1 MKYRVAVAL
10 ILTPIGVKAQ
20 TSEAPAKA
28 VESPTKE
35 KKICRSMTP
44 TGSFMATRVCN
55 SAARGANLMRLLPTA
70 RSRPG
75 MSIECLRPAC
85 RTELDEEG
93 PEFGA

>member
-10 ILTPIGVKAQ
+10 ILTPIGVEAQ

-28 VESPTKE
+28 VESPIKE

-55 SAARGANLMRLLPTA
+55 SAAAWRKFDGITADGAQQTRDVYRMTTTGVPH
-70 RSRPG
+70 
-75 MSIECLRPAC
+75 
-85 RTELDEEG
+85 
-93 PEFGA
+93 

>member
-20 TSEAPAKA
+20 TSEAPAKEVA
-28 VESPTKE
+28 TSAKE

-55 SAARGANLMRLLPTA
+55 SAAAWRKFDGITAEGAQQTRDVYRMTTTGVPH
-70 RSRPG
+70 
-75 MSIECLRPAC
+75 
-85 RTELDEEG
+85 
-93 PEFGA
+93 

>member
-55 SAARGANLMRLLPTA
+55 SAAAWRKFDGLTAEGAQQTRDVYRMTTTGVPH
-70 RSRPG
+70 
-75 MSIECLRPAC
+75 
-85 RTELDEEG
+85 
-93 PEFGA
+93 

>member
-1 MKYRVAVAL
+1 MKYRVAVLL

-20 TSEAPAKA
+20 TSEAPTKA

-55 SAARGANLMRLLPTA
+55 SAAAWRKFDGITADGAQQTRDVYRMTTTGVPH
-70 RSRPG
+70 
-75 MSIECLRPAC
+75 
-85 RTELDEEG
+85 
-93 PEFGA
+93 

>member
-55 SAARGANLMRLLPTA
+55 SAAAWRKFDGITA
-70 RSRPG
+70 
-75 MSIECLRPAC
+75 
-85 RTELDEEG
+85 EG
-93 PEFGA
+93 GQQTRDVYRMTTTGVPH

>member
-35 KKICRSMTP
+35 KTICRSMA

-55 SAARGANLMRLLPTA
+55 SAAAWRKFDGITADGAQQTRDVYRMTTTGVPH
-70 RSRPG
+70 
-75 MSIECLRPAC
+75 
-85 RTELDEEG
+85 
-93 PEFGA
+93 

>member
-55 SAARGANLMRLLPTA
+55 SVAAWRKFDGITAEGAQQTRDVYRMTTIGVPH
-70 RSRPG
+70 
-75 MSIECLRPAC
+75 
-85 RTELDEEG
+85 
-93 PEFGA
+93 

>member
-10 ILTPIGVKAQ
+10 ILTPIGVTAQ

-28 VESPTKE
+28 VEAPPKA

-55 SAARGANLMRLLPTA
+55 SAAAWRKFDGITAEGAQQTRDVYRMTTTGVPH
-70 RSRPG
+70 
-75 MSIECLRPAC
+75 
-85 RTELDEEG
+85 
-93 PEFGA
+93 

>member
-10 ILTPIGVKAQ
+10 ILTSIGVEAQ

-55 SAARGANLMRLLPTA
+55 SAAAWRKFDGITADGAQQTRDVYRMTTTGVPH
-70 RSRPG
+70 
-75 MSIECLRPAC
+75 
-85 RTELDEEG
+85 
-93 PEFGA
+93 

>member
-44 TGSFMATRVCN
+44 TGSFMATRVCD
-55 SAARGANLMRLLPTA
+55 SAAAWRKFDGITAEGAQQTRDVYRMTTTGVPH
-70 RSRPG
+70 
-75 MSIECLRPAC
+75 
-85 RTELDEEG
+85 
-93 PEFGA
+93 

>member
-10 ILTPIGVKAQ
+10 ILIPIGVKAQ

-55 SAARGANLMRLLPTA
+55 SAAAWRKFDGITAEGAQQTRDVYRMTTTGVPH
-70 RSRPG
+70 
-75 MSIECLRPAC
+75 
-85 RTELDEEG
+85 
-93 PEFGA
+93 